1 MGVAQRYVCMAETLL
16 GADVANIVRT
26 VVYDT
31 RLPEIPEDVCCDILD
46 VYSVDRFYFVYD
58 GLAYYCVG

>member
-1 MGVAQRYVCMAETLL
+1 MAETLL

-31 RLPEIPEDVCCDILD
+31 RLPEIPEDVRGDVLD
-46 VYSVDRFYFVYD
+46 VYFVDRFYFVYD
-58 GLAYYCVG
+58 SVAYYCIG